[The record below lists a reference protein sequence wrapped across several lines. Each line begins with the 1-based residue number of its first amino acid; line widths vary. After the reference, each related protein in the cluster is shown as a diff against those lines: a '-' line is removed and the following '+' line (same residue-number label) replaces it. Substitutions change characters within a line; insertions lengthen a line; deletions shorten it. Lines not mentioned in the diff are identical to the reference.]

1 MTPQE
6 LVKAFTK
13 AVEDRN
19 GDAMAA
25 LFTEDGVYHD
35 VFYGAFK
42 GRARVKELVEDWFY
56 KHARDFRWDML
67 EPVSDGR
74 NLYTPYM
81 FSYISTLPEAKGK
94 RVMFE
99 GVGIMRLKDG
109 LIASYREIAN
119 TGPALV
125 DTGFPPERVA
135 KILARQG
142 EQVAS
147 QPEAARHRA

>member
-35 VFYGAFK
+35 VFYGAFQ

>member
-147 QPEAARHRA
+147 QPQAARHRA